1 MRHDKLFGIL
11 AKHANTVD
19 WPYEV
24 DVNFL
29 RLIMKLVDLAS
40 SIFTV
45 NSRLWLYRFLFSN
58 STILADMT
66 SNCNVLL
73 NVLEQKTIVIDLN
86 EDDTEAALI
95 FDCSAL
101 CQIRN
106 ANGNLIGVAR
116 QYPVVH
122 YGVLKTLYSHCAT
135 HEHFIHNS
143 DLFKQN
149 DTNIVMS
156 LTSLTKD
163 NFEDLLEV
171 LHRLIVNSHLSCHD
185 RKKLVL
191 NWLAEII
198 DALMQEDNGLLIL
211 PLLLKLSHAIIDIEI
226 CNLCCRLLNK
236 IVKRQRDLD
245 VSFLVLLFD
254 LCQFWLQS
262 NETSIHDSYYAMLF
276 YVVYLKFPTH
286 GTLLSSKNDYSGF
299 ASIVKRNHMNSP
311 YLRTFT
317 THCFNLILGYIFV
330 NHRMPYALLLF

>member
-73 NVLEQKTIVIDLN
+73 NVIEQKTIVIDLN

-106 ANGNLIGVAR
+106 VNGNLIGVAR

-135 HEHFIHNS
+135 
-143 DLFKQN
+143 
-149 DTNIVMS
+149 
-156 LTSLTKD
+156 
-163 NFEDLLEV
+163 
-171 LHRLIVNSHLSCHD
+171 
-185 RKKLVL
+185 KLVL